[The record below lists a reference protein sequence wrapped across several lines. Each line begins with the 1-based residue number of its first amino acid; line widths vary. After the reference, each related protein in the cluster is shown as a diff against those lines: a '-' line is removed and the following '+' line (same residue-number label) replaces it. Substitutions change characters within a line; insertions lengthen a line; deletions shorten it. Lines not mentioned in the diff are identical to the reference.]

1 MKIVIISLLFLSV
14 AAITQ
19 ESALPEP
26 PKGYSWQWCE
36 DIKGAFLKPDGW
48 FFKKDAKGDTLGIF
62 ITKEDIGKD
71 SQFRTG
77 LTVNVI
83 RKVAEKKKIPASEH
97 IRQFRDS
104 ARKSTKFIREWD
116 TDMGPFKAV
125 GFLYEKQSKEG
136 AYRVHNLL
144 IANDKTGTVY
154 LVMFEAPVEEWEA
167 AWRLGEPIMKKL
179 YIDDE
184 I

>member
-1 MKIVIISLLFLSV
+1 MKLIIMSLLFLS
-14 AAITQ
+14 ITASAQ
-19 ESALPEP
+19 QSALPEP

-48 FFKKDAKGDTLGIF
+48 FFRKDAKGGTLGIF

-71 SQFRTG
+71 GQFKTG

-83 RKVAEKKKIPASEH
+83 RKVAEKKKIAASEY
-97 IRQFRDS
+97 IRQLMDD
-104 ARKSTKFIREWD
+104 ARKSMKFIREWD
-116 TDMGPFKAV
+116 RDMGPFKSV
-125 GFLYEKQSKEG
+125 GFLYERQSKEG
-136 AYRVHNLL
+136 AFKVHNLL

-154 LVMFEAPVEEWEA
+154 LVMFEAPAEEWEA
-167 AWRLGEPIMKKL
+167 AWRIGEPIMKKL